1 MEEIS
6 HRARGRRLALRP
18 GFGYC
23 IVCVSK
29 ALFHRGPRR
38 PGGARVAVTAS
49 PALLAWI
56 RGFAEEAVTDSVVAA
71 FVRKVDD
78 RVMEQIPTI
87 ATDPMLSE
95 ILHGS
100 TRSQWRSF
108 VTNLTSEHQFALP
121 GPAADLARSLARRG
135 TDLGVLL
142 KVYRAAHH
150 SVFAFFTEVTDT
162 LDESAPP
169 RDEALKYMWSRA
181 EQWMNDSVESLIE
194 TFYEERQQ
202 LLEGALLRRTRLV
215 EDILRGSPTD
225 IDQASTELSH
235 PLAQWQSAF
244 IAWTA
249 NPDAA
254 DATDR
259 VLHIANR
266 VAREL
271 NAPRA
276 LTVMAGSRDW
286 WFWVATPTR
295 PELGSIA
302 DLEASLEKWQI
313 RLSAGSP
320 SRGVQGFRS
329 GHAEAKAAQ
338 RVGLSAVTPRAVTE
352 FSDVELLCLVAD
364 RPEMTR
370 RMVLREVGGLCG
382 TDKNLAQLRDTVLAY
397 FSNSHNVEATAEQLF
412 VHKNTVRYRLTR
424 AEKIL
429 GHPLTDR
436 TAKVELALRYIA
448 AFGLPKP

>member
-1 MEEIS
+1 MTV
-6 HRARGRRLALRP
+6 P
-18 GFGYC
+18 G
-23 IVCVSK
+23 
-29 ALFHRGPRR
+29 
-38 PGGARVAVTAS
+38 S
-49 PALLAWI
+49 PDLLAWM
-56 RGFAEEAVTDSVVAA
+56 RGFAEEAATDTVVAA

-78 RVMEQIPTI
+78 RVMDQIPTI
-87 ATDPMLSE
+87 AADPMLAE

-135 TDLGVLL
+135 ADLGVLL

-150 SVFAFFTEVTDT
+150 SVFSFFTEVTDT

-181 EQWMNDSVESLIE
+181 EQWMNDSVEALIE

-215 EDILRGSPTD
+215 EDILRGSAAD
-225 IDQASTELSH
+225 IDQASNELAH
-235 PLAQWQSAF
+235 PLTHWQSAF

-254 DATDR
+254 DASDR
-259 VLHIANR
+259 VLHIAHR

-271 NAPRA
+271 NAPRP
-276 LTVMAGSRDW
+276 LTVVAGSRDW
-286 WFWVATPTR
+286 WFWVATPSR
-295 PELGSIA
+295 PDLGFLA
-302 DLEASLEKWQI
+302 DLEADLAKWQI
-313 RLSAGSP
+313 HLSSGSP
-320 SRGVQGFRS
+320 SPGLQGFRA

-338 RVGLSAVTPRAVTE
+338 KVSLSAVTPRAVTE
-352 FSDVELLCLVAD
+352 FADVELLCLVAD
-364 RPEMTR
+364 RPEMTH

-382 TDKNLAQLRDTVLAY
+382 ADRNLAQLRDTVLAY

-412 VHKNTVRYRLTR
+412 VHKNTVRYRLAR

-448 AFGLPKP
+448 LFGPPEP